1 VRVASIGLPILTML
15 IPRHGGMEDPTRER
29 LGCAEAFID
38 WVVVS
43 SPIRTRRD
51 FSGRPMPAARH
62 SHRCMI
68 SRVVRA
74 VLLALLALIA
84 TQDQVSGD
92 RGHARPYFMPPVER
106 DGLHG
111 LISKDAWA
119 EADHARL
126 KRAASTGDG
135 FAAAFLYALDGDPR
149 DAAIAQQW
157 LLGKY
162 GKKAYWTVRAA
173 ERLNGEFFKGGQVGH
188 PRGVLRR

>member
-126 KRAASTGDG
+126 KRRAMALPLHFFTPSTATRGM
-135 FAAAFLYALDGDPR
+135 PPS
-149 DAAIAQQW
+149 
-157 LLGKY
+157 
-162 GKKAYWTVRAA
+162 
-173 ERLNGEFFKGGQVGH
+173 LNNGC
-188 PRGVLRR
+188 